1 MRPALY
7 LREPASHND
16 AMRFSHRGLA
26 IVALAIAGALLRNSL
41 AADAAKAPQPATP
54 RDDLP
59 GLKNFAEVSNV
70 LWRGAQ
76 PTAEGF
82 AELKRRGVKTIV
94 SLRATHSD
102 RDLMAGTGLQ
112 YIDIPCHAWH
122 PEEEDVL
129 KFLKVV
135 CDEENRPVFVHCAAG
150 ADRTGT
156 MVAVYRML
164 EQGWMPEDAVKEL
177 NNFHFHPVFGEILPF
192 LKKFD
197 TATTRKKLETT
208 AAPKIEVVK

>member
-1 MRPALY
+1 MT
-7 LREPASHND
+7 
-16 AMRFSHRGLA
+16 FSHRGFRNGAASRGLLRA
-26 IVALAIAGALLRNSL
+26 FATLVIVAAIQQSST
-41 AADAAKAPQPATP
+41 AADGQEVAKPATP

-59 GLKNFAEVSNV
+59 GLKNLAVVSDA

-82 AELKRRGVKTIV
+82 LELKRRGIKTIV
-94 SLRATHSD
+94 NLRSAHSD

-112 YIDIPCHAWH
+112 YFEIPCHAWH

-129 KFLKVV
+129 KFLKIVG
-135 CDEENRPVFVHCAAG
+135 DPKNQPVYVHCAAG

-164 EQGWMPEDAVKEL
+164 EQGWTADNVAKEL
-177 NNFHFHPVFGEILPF
+177 PNFHYHPIFGEVVAF

-197 TATTRKKLETT
+197 PATTRKKLETT
-208 AAPKIEVVK
+208 TPPKIEVVK